1 MELKNVFKMM
11 SKLQHMRSYKI
22 TGALFLMLQPL
33 VWGGGAA
40 SGQAKKPNIV
50 WLVIEDTSPQF
61 IGCYGNKQAKTPNI
75 DALAKGGVRFSNA
88 FSTGTVC
95 SPSRSAIITGVRT
108 YELGTGNHRS
118 NYPVPDFI
126 RGFPYY
132 LRQAG
137 YYTANN
143 KKTDYN
149 TSSAGRITREA
160 WHESSGT
167 AGWQNREPGQPFFAV
182 FNFEDSHQSRTMTN
196 PYYMYEKQVLK
207 DLPAEKQ
214 VAAKDIAVPPFFRDS
229 DSMRKQLAR
238 IYNGI
243 GLADHR
249 IGAVMERLRKDNL
262 LDSTIIFFYA
272 DHGEGMPRAKTNGI
286 DLGHRVP
293 FIVWFPE
300 MYKHLSPWGAGG
312 TVSPDL
318 VCFTDLAPTLLQLA
332 GAAIPDYMKGRVL
345 LGPGAAPAP
354 ASMQLSSD
362 GSEGVSELCRT
373 VTNGRYSYTRVFM
386 PFMPELFYK
395 KYFDYSDIMHV
406 MRADLKSNL
415 LTKEQ
420 QAPFEKRAPEY
431 LFDVA
436 EDPWQLRNL
445 AEDPRHSRLLAQM
458 RAEMKAVVLRDRD
471 VLFLPEYELARI
483 SEKTTPYEF
492 REDSVRYP
500 LREVAEAAFLS
511 GIRSADALKR
521 QVGLLASPQPYVR
534 YWAAVG
540 ISSQG
545 PAAKAYARQ
554 LKAALKD
561 SYPPARI
568 VLASVCYDL
577 LKDREAEN
585 ILNQAIGGD
594 NMHLSRLAIQMA
606 QYQQHR
612 GAFVPAVTKLI
623 ADVEQKKKKPGARE
637 AAEMFLYSVKGTPLH
652 YNAFW

>member
-1 MELKNVFKMM
+1 MHRIN
-11 SKLQHMRSYKI
+11 I
-22 TGALFLMLQPL
+22 TGIFLLMLFLGSHTVSAQN
-33 VWGGGAA
+33 
-40 SGQAKKPNIV
+40 KRPNIL

-61 IGCYGNKQAKTPNI
+61 IGCYGNSQAKTPNI
-75 DALAKGGVRFSNA
+75 DALAKQGIRFSNA

-118 NYPVPDFI
+118 NYPLPDFI
-126 RGFPYY
+126 KGFPYY

-137 YYTANN
+137 YYTSNN

-160 WHESSGT
+160 WHESSGK
-167 AGWQNREPGQPFFAV
+167 AGWWNREPGQPFFAV

-196 PYYMYEKQVLK
+196 PYYLYQKQVLEL
-207 DLPAEKQ
+207 LPEEKQ

-249 IGAVMERLRKDNL
+249 IGKVLDSLRKDHL

-300 MYKHLSPWGAGG
+300 MYKHLSPWGTGG
-312 TVSPDL
+312 TVSADL
-318 VCFTDLAPTLLQLA
+318 VCFADLAPTLLQLA
-332 GAAIPDYMKGRVL
+332 GATIPGYMKGRVL
-345 LGPGAAPAP
+345 LSKNATPAP
-354 ASMQLSSD
+354 GSMLLSSD

-395 KYFDYSDIMHV
+395 KYFDYSDIMQL
-406 MRADLKSNL
+406 MRADLKNNL
-415 LTKEQ
+415 LGKEQ
-420 QAPFEKRAPEY
+420 KAPFEERSPEY
-431 LFDVA
+431 LFDISK
-436 EDPWQLRNL
+436 DPWQMHNL
-445 AEDPRHSRLLAQM
+445 AEDPAFREVVAQM
-458 RAEMKAVVLRDRD
+458 RAEMNAGILRDKD

-483 SEKTTPYEF
+483 SEKSTPYVF
-492 REDSVRYP
+492 REDSTRYP
-500 LREVAEAAFLS
+500 VRQVLDAASLS
-511 GIRSADALKR
+511 GLRSPDALKR
-521 QVGLLASPQPYVR
+521 QVALLGSPQPYVR
-534 YWAAVG
+534 YWAALG
-540 ISSQG
+540 LKSQG
-545 PAAKAYARQ
+545 AAVKAYARQ

-561 SYPPARI
+561 NYPPARV

-577 LKDREAEN
+577 LKDGEAEA
-585 ILNQAIGGD
+585 ILNRAIGDD

-612 GAFVPAVTKLI
+612 NAFVPAVTRVI
-623 ADVEQKKKKPGARE
+623 TEVEQKKRKPGARE
-637 AAEMFLYSVKGTPLH
+637 AAEMFLYSVKGAPLH

>member
-1 MELKNVFKMM
+1 MHRIN
-11 SKLQHMRSYKI
+11 I
-22 TGALFLMLQPL
+22 TGIFLLALLLGSYTVSAQN
-33 VWGGGAA
+33 
-40 SGQAKKPNIV
+40 KRPNIL

-61 IGCYGNKQAKTPNI
+61 IGCYGNSQAKTPNI
-75 DALAKGGVRFSNA
+75 DALAKQGIRFSNA

-118 NYPVPDFI
+118 NYPLPDFI
-126 RGFPYY
+126 KGFPYY

-137 YYTANN
+137 YYTSNN

-160 WHESSGT
+160 WHESSGQ
-167 AGWQNREPGQPFFAV
+167 AGWWNREPGQPFFAV

-196 PYYMYEKQVLK
+196 PYYLYEKQVLEQ
-207 DLPAEKQ
+207 LPAEKQ

-249 IGAVMERLRKDNL
+249 IGKVLDSLRKDNL

-293 FIVWFPE
+293 FIIWFPE

-312 TVSPDL
+312 TASADL
-318 VCFTDLAPTLLQLA
+318 LCFTDLAPTLLQLA
-332 GAAIPDYMKGRVL
+332 GAKVPGYMKGRAL
-345 LGPGAAPAP
+345 LGKGAAPAP
-354 ASMQLSSD
+354 GSMLLSSD

-395 KYFDYSDIMHV
+395 KYFDYSDIMQL
-406 MRADLKSNL
+406 MRADLKNNL
-415 LTKEQ
+415 LVKEQ
-420 QAPFEKRAPEY
+420 KAPFKQRSPEY
-431 LFDVA
+431 LFDISK
-436 EDPWQLRNL
+436 DPWQMHNL
-445 AEDPRHSRLLAQM
+445 AEDPAYREVVAQM
-458 RAEMKAVVLRDRD
+458 RAEMNAGILRDKD

-483 SEKTTPYEF
+483 SAESTPYVF
-492 REDSVRYP
+492 REDSARYP
-500 LREVAEAAFLS
+500 VRQVLEAASLS
-511 GIRSADALKR
+511 GWRSQDALKR
-521 QVGLLASPQPYVR
+521 QVALLGSPQPYVR
-534 YWAAVG
+534 YWAAIG
-540 ISSQG
+540 LKSQG
-545 PAAKAYARQ
+545 GAAKAYARQ

-561 SYPPARI
+561 EYPPAQV

-577 LKDREAEN
+577 LKDAEAEA
-585 ILNQAIGGD
+585 ILNHAIGD
-594 NMHLSRLAIQMA
+594 NNMHLSRLAVQMV

-612 GAFVPAVTKLI
+612 QAFVPAVTRLI
-623 ADVEQKKKKPGARE
+623 AEVEQKKRKPGARE
-637 AAEMFLYSVKGTPLH
+637 AAEMFLYSVKGAPLH